1 VVAKCLRHYTAG
13 VHISVHQAVA
23 ALLQSQWLAP
33 QMPCCTAHPGQ
44 PGHVARP
51 AAHLPGP
58 GSFRDRVKDV
68 EAAAAAAVDLNAQIT
83 VRQSAESQSHTAGFE
98 VGDD

>member
-1 VVAKCLRHYTAG
+1 
-13 VHISVHQAVA
+13 
-23 ALLQSQWLAP
+23 
-33 QMPCCTAHPGQ
+33 
-44 PGHVARP
+44 
-51 AAHLPGP
+51 
-58 GSFRDRVKDV
+58 VKDV